1 MEIVSNKPIDLAQI
15 YDLIKKDTAGSVV
28 LHFAIVRRSSE
39 SKITNSI
46 EFQATR
52 DIKDVERELRAI
64 SVEIHRK
71 WQVEDVV
78 IVRILGRLNIG
89 DIISVVGVSSPH
101 REEAFEA
108 CHHGID
114 RLKGMVTIVK
124 KETFK

>member
-28 LHFAIVRRSSE
+28 LHFAIVRGSSE
-39 SKITNSI
+39 SKITSSI
-46 EFQATR
+46 EFQAAG

-64 SVEIHRK
+64 SAEIHRK

-108 CHHGID
+108 CRYGID
-114 RLKGMVTIVK
+114 RLKGMVTVVK

>member
-28 LHFAIVRRSSE
+28 LHFAIVRVSSE
-39 SKITNSI
+39 SKVTSSI
-46 EFQATR
+46 EFQAAG

-64 SVEIHRK
+64 SVEIHGK

-89 DIISVVGVSSPH
+89 DIISLVGVSSPH
-101 REEAFEA
+101 REGAFEA
-108 CHHGID
+108 CRYGVD
-114 RLKGMVTIVK
+114 RLKGISTIMK
-124 KETFK
+124 KETFE